1 MQLKEITIR
10 NFRCFNKYRVTL
22 APRVTVLYGKN
33 GAGKTTLIHA
43 IHKALSFIMYTEII
57 RKKNPETKKRELVG
71 VKTITGNNPYL
82 RVEGYR
88 KDGDFNNEND
98 TMIEIGAVATMFGN
112 NEELRW
118 KMSAYTHNHRLRSS
132 AFIHAFRIFYDLHKM
147 TNELPVLAYYSDCFP
162 HKEDQRRKS
171 KKKKI
176 AGLRNFGYHD
186 WNAVEGCLDEWIG
199 RLEASIRE
207 YERIER
213 RLTLYQNTKEL
224 VSNEEMMKV
233 EKEALVNLNNEIRA
247 IESVL
252 IKFSADLLPMSNT
265 FYIAYIGIGMDD
277 RLCLYMKSGEKV
289 SFEQLPAGYRRLY
302 NIVLDLAYRSYILN
316 HSVDARGIAIIDEID
331 LHLHPELQQVVLNQL
346 VATFPNVQFIVSTH
360 SFLVLRN
367 LPTSNEENAILYLQS
382 GQEEPVKSYDIYGLD
397 VDSGLQEVMGV
408 RPSNED
414 LKTWISRCAFMRK
427 MGYDEQCENLKRMI
441 LDKNLIS
448 AENLEKR
455 IIDHLNTLN

>member
-186 WNAVEGCLDEWIG
+186 WNAVEGCMDEWIG

-367 LPTSNEENAILYLQS
+367 LPTLNGENAILYLHS
-382 GQEEPVKSYDIYGLD
+382 GQEEPVKSYDIFGLD

-408 RPSNED
+408 KPSNEE

>member
-10 NFRCFNKYRVTL
+10 NFRCFSKYKVTL
-22 APRVTVLYGKN
+22 APHVTVLYGKN

-43 IHKALSFIMYTEII
+43 IHKALSVIMYSEII

-71 VKTITGNNPYL
+71 VKTIAGHNPYL

-88 KDGDFNNEND
+88 KDGDFNNEDD
-98 TMIEIGAVATMFGN
+98 TMIEIGAVASMSDTM
-112 NEELRW
+112 EDLTW

-132 AFIHAFRIFYDLHKM
+132 AFIHAFRMFYDWHRQ

-162 HKEDQRRKS
+162 HKEDRRRKS
-171 KKKKI
+171 MKKKI
-176 AGLRNFGYHD
+176 SGLRNFGYHD
-186 WNAVEGCLDEWIG
+186 WNAVEGCMDEWVG

-213 RLTLYQNTKEL
+213 RFTLYQNTKEL
-224 VSNEEMMKV
+224 IPNEEVFKV
-233 EKEALVNLNNEIRA
+233 ERDALVNLNNEIRA

-252 IKFSADLLPMSNT
+252 IKFSTELLPMPNP
-265 FYIAYIGIGMDD
+265 FDIAYISIGMDD
-277 RLCLYMKSGEKV
+277 RLCLNMKTGEKV
-289 SFEQLPAGYRRLY
+289 SFGQLPAGYRRLY

-346 VATFPNVQFIVSTH
+346 VATFPQVQFIVSTH

-367 LPTSNEENAILYLQS
+367 LPTSNDENTILYLQS
-382 GQEEPVKSYDIYGLD
+382 GQEKPQESYDIYGLD

-408 RPSNED
+408 MPSNED
-414 LKTWISRCAFMRK
+414 LKTWISRCAYMRK
-427 MGYDEQCENLKRMI
+427 MGYDEQCENLKLMI
-441 LDKNLIS
+441 LDKKLIS
-448 AENLEKR
+448 AENLEQR
-455 IIDHLNTLN
+455 IVDHLNTLN

>member
-1 MQLKEITIR
+1 MQLKEISIR
-10 NFRCFNKYRVTL
+10 NFRCFSKYKVKL
-22 APRVTVLYGKN
+22 APHVTVLYGKN

-43 IHKALSFIMYTEII
+43 IHKALSFIMYSEII
-57 RKKNPETKKRELVG
+57 RKKNPETKKRELIG
-71 VKTITGNNPYL
+71 VNTIAGHNPYL

-98 TMIEIGAVATMFGN
+98 TMIEIGAIASMSGN
-112 NEELRW
+112 NEDLSW
-118 KMSAYTHNHRLRSS
+118 KMSAYTHNHRLRPS
-132 AFIHAFRIFYDLHKM
+132 AFIRAFRMFYGWHKM
-147 TNELPVLAYYSDCFP
+147 TDELPVLAYYSDCFP
-162 HKEDQRRKS
+162 HKEDRRRKS

-186 WNAVEGCLDEWIG
+186 WNAVEGCMDEWVG
-199 RLEASIRE
+199 RLETSIKE
-207 YERIER
+207 YNRIER
-213 RLTLYQNTKEL
+213 RFTLYQNTKEL
-224 VSNEEMMKV
+224 ILNEEIIKA
-233 EKEALVNLNNEIRA
+233 EKEALVSLNNEIRA

-252 IKFSADLLPMSNT
+252 IKFSANLLPISNS
-265 FYIAYIGIGMDD
+265 YDIAYIDLGMDD

-316 HSVDARGIAIIDEID
+316 KSVDARGIAIIDEID
-331 LHLHPELQQVVLNQL
+331 LHLHPELQQVVLNQF
-346 VATFPNVQFIVSTH
+346 VATFPHVQFIVSTH

-414 LKTWISRCAFMRK
+414 LKTWISRCAYMRK
-427 MGYDEQCENLKRMI
+427 MGLDEQCENLKRMI
-441 LDKNLIS
+441 LDKDLIS
-448 AENLEKR
+448 AENLEQR
-455 IIDHLNTLN
+455 IVDHLNTLN